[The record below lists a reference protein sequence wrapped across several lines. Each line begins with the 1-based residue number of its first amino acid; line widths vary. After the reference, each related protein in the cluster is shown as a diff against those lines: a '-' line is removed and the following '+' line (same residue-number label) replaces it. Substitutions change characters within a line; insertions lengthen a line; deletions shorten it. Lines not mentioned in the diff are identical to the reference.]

1 MISTPQ
7 EIEQTAMAVA
17 NWIVY
22 NNKPFVLPT
31 DNGGKAFLA
40 VLNEEQMRILDMAA
54 NAIANAEK
62 PKGEEKEALDE

>member
-22 NNKPFVLPT
+22 NNRPFVLPA
-31 DNGGKAFLA
+31 DNGSKVYLA
-40 VLNEEQMRILDMAA
+40 VLSEDDMGKLGAQPVSEPVIEPEAEE
-54 NAIANAEK
+54 
-62 PKGEEKEALDE
+62 

>member
-1 MISTPQ
+1 MISSPQ

-31 DNGGKAFLA
+31 DNGGKVYLA
-40 VLNEEQMRILDMAA
+40 VLSEQDIERLQAPPMPVEAEVVEE
-54 NAIANAEK
+54 E
-62 PKGEEKEALDE
+62 